1 MKKLTGILCLMFVL
15 ATFAF
20 AAAPAVI
27 AAEGSGV
34 ALRLIEQ
41 ESSPQPGTKN
51 LQIQNVGF
59 KLIFDGNVTAESV
72 QDINAKCFTLRDS
85 KDKKIETQVY
95 YGSKRDDYIL
105 VIAVPK
111 DNDGN
116 SKMLD
121 SKKSYTLTISGKLQS
136 IDGRT
141 LGEDVKMEYTTV
153 DTDGNT
159 KTYMLLMLV
168 VVAVMIAGT
177 VISTKR
183 KAKAEA
189 EAALV
194 QKSANPYKLA
204 KEKGITV
211 EQAMARIEKEKQ
223 KKAKLIGTSTGTSA
237 TGASAQGANA
247 GSAKNTKRVKAPRP
261 ISAAGGLYKSGRKA
275 VADQKAKEEAA
286 LRAKGTTNPKN
297 KGGKGKPRKK

>member
-1 MKKLTGILCLMFVL
+1 MKKTIKILCLIFMM
-15 ATFAF
+15 ATLAF

-59 KLIFDGNVTAESV
+59 KLIFDGNVTDKSL

-111 DNDGN
+111 DKDGN
-116 SKMLD
+116 SKILD
-121 SKKSYTLTISGKLQS
+121 SKKTYTLTISGKLQS
-136 IDGRT
+136 IDGRI

-153 DTDGNT
+153 DTEGNT
-159 KTYMLLMLV
+159 KIYMLLMLV

-189 EAALV
+189 EAAFV

-204 KEKGITV
+204 KEKGISV

-223 KKAKLIGTSTGTSA
+223 KKAKLIGTADSTSA
-237 TGASAQGANA
+237 ASVSKQGAA
-247 GSAKNTKRVKAPRP
+247 ADSSKNTRRVKGPRP
-261 ISAAGGLYKSGRKA
+261 ISTAGGLYKTGRKA
-275 VADQKAKEEAA
+275 IAEQKAKEEAA
-286 LRAKGTTNPKN
+286 HRAKGTTNPKN